1 MDITFMQK
9 QVEDFDKA
17 HDWSKDKPGQIAL
30 HAVEELGELA
40 RELLKEEGYKK
51 GRPDRNEIAN
61 ELMDLLYLILKIANK
76 YDIKLEDEWRK
87 TLERYAR
94 KYS

>member
-1 MDITFMQK
+1 MQRE
-9 QVEDFDKA
+9 VREFDRA
-17 HDWSKDKPGQIAL
+17 HGWDSDKPGQIAL

-51 GRPDRNEIAN
+51 GKSDREEIAS

-76 YDIKLEDEWRK
+76 YDIKLDEEWRK
-87 TLERYAR
+87 TLERYSK
-94 KYS
+94 KYG

>member
-1 MDITFMQK
+1 MQK
-9 QVEDFDKA
+9 QVEEFDKA
-17 HDWSKDKPGQIAL
+17 HGWSEDTPSQIAL

-51 GRPDRNEIAN
+51 GTPDRNEIKS

-76 YDIKLEDEWRK
+76 YDIKLESEWRR
-87 TLERYAR
+87 TLERYAKR
-94 KYS
+94 YG

>member
-1 MDITFMQK
+1 MDITLMQK
-9 QVEDFDKA
+9 QVEEFDKA
-17 HDWSKDKPGQIAL
+17 HGWSDDKPAQIAL

-51 GRPDRNEIAN
+51 GKPNSDELKS

-76 YDIKLEDEWRK
+76 YDIKLEDEWRR
-87 TLERYAR
+87 TLERYAKR
-94 KYS
+94 YG